1 MDGFR
6 LLVYFG
12 SRVDTRRGQTCR
24 KMKKQEQPGDW
35 KLNKWLLVVPFNEM
49 MKTGRTDLA
58 EETQRSVDKLSLI
71 CLLDGNH

>member
-6 LLVYFG
+6 LLIYFG
-12 SRVDTRRGQTCR
+12 SRFDTRRGQSCR
-24 KMKKQEQPGDW
+24 KMKKQEQPVDW
-35 KLNKWLLVVPFNEM
+35 KLNKWFLVVPFNEM